1 MLRYISAT
9 ITCAAAGE
17 YECQPLSGAGPG
29 KKKVKEVWIACK
41 TATDTM
47 VDDFRV
53 YLDTE
58 RLVDI
63 PKEMIW
69 GIAAATIDL
78 PRRIVIPLNVEVDVN
93 ELLKVAILSDAGT
106 HNYHATV
113 VYET

>member
-1 MLRYISAT
+1 MRRYISAT

-29 KKKVKEVWIACK
+29 RKRVVEVWIAAI
-41 TATDTM
+41 TAADTM

-63 PKEMIW
+63 PKQMIW
-69 GIAAATIDL
+69 AIVATTVDT
-78 PRRIVIPLNVEVDVN
+78 PRRIIIPLNVDIDVN
-93 ELLKVAILSDAGT
+93 ELLKVAVLSDAGT

-113 VYET
+113 VYEM